1 MDMEEETVSTD
12 KEHEEDIKPKR
23 WKRSMITKTMYLQV
37 TSTWAGYRQRKES
50 CRWEKDIS
58 ASQSGW
64 GDGRFKCHVAKSDEE
79 FWNSKNKS
87 MSQAISIMI

>member
-37 TSTWAGYRQRKES
+37 TST
-50 CRWEKDIS
+50 
-58 ASQSGW
+58 
-64 GDGRFKCHVAKSDEE
+64 
-79 FWNSKNKS
+79 
-87 MSQAISIMI
+87 